1 MTKLDDRTLGR
12 VAFVLI
18 IGALL
23 MLAPGQVAADSGSIE
38 IVNSAVVSEFP
49 EGFRVR
55 VQAKSDHEI
64 TSLAVRLRVGQRT
77 RGAYDYLEMLAEGQL
92 ADGEL
97 FWRTNTSPTYIPPGT
112 AINYNFEVED
122 ASGALLETDQ
132 EEFIYHDPRF
142 EWFEVAEGPI
152 TVAYHGP
159 VKSRADSI
167 LQTILTT
174 LKVMGPLLGAGIDD
188 PIRITMYNN
197 NREMLEALPPGS
209 TTIRRE
215 LITEG
220 QAFLQEGTLLVLGGG
235 RGALGTASHEGTH
248 ILVFRSGRSI
258 FRRIPPWL
266 HEGLAEYGNVD
277 QTISYDV
284 ALEFAIE
291 TDRIMPAV
299 LMSALPGDPEDVII
313 FYGQSRSIVRMMVA
327 RWGADKMQELMNT
340 LQSGINMDDALT
352 QVYGVDR
359 IGLSNIWRQGVGA
372 PLLVRI
378 ETERVLPTAIPQR
391 VIPLFSLT
399 PQAGVEAIQNTA
411 DTSTPPTATA
421 TPEPSPTPAPTPTPE
436 QVAAAAPTPQPSP
449 SPAPAPEQK
458 QPEQTGASGTCNASL
473 GGVSGPLDVGFAALM
488 LGLVGLG
495 VRRRRKSLI

>member
-1 MTKLDDRTLGR
+1 MTSIDDRTLAKLAFAII
-12 VAFVLI
+12 VA
-18 IGALL
+18 ALL
-23 MLAPGQVAADSGSIE
+23 MLAPGQVAAQSGTIK
-38 IVNSAVVSEFP
+38 IVNAAVVSEFP

-55 VQAKSDHEI
+55 VQAQSDHEI
-64 TSLAVRLRVGQRT
+64 TSLAVRLRIGQRT
-77 RGAYDYLEMLAEGQL
+77 RVAYDYLDMLTEGKL

-112 AINYNFEVED
+112 IINYNFEVED

-142 EWFEVAEGPI
+142 EWFEVSGGPI

-167 LQTILTT
+167 LETILTT
-174 LKVMGPLLGAGIDD
+174 LDVMGPLLGAGIDA
-188 PIRITMYNN
+188 PIRVTMYNN
-197 NREMLEALPPGS
+197 TREMLEALPPGS

-215 LITEG
+215 LTTEG
-220 QAFLQEGTLLVLGGG
+220 QAFLEEGTLLVLGGG

-284 ALEFAIE
+284 ALDFAVE
-291 TDRIMPAV
+291 TGRLLPAV
-299 LMSALPGDPEDVII
+299 LMSVLPGDPEDVII

-327 RWGADKMQELMNT
+327 RWGADKMQDLMDV
-340 LQSGINMDDALT
+340 LQSGVNMDDALT

-359 IGLSNIWRQGVGA
+359 IGLANIWRQSVDA
-372 PLLVRI
+372 PLLVRV
-378 ETERVLPTAIPQR
+378 ESERVLPTPIPQR

-399 PQAGVEAIQNTA
+399 PQAGVEAIQSTA

-421 TPEPSPTPAPTPTPE
+421 TPEPSPTPTPAPTPTPE
-436 QVAAAAPTPQPSP
+436 QVVAVAPAPQPSP
-449 SPAPAPEQK
+449 TPAPAQEPEQPA
-458 QPEQTGASGTCNASL
+458 QTTGASGTCNASL
-473 GGVSGPLDVGFAALM
+473 SDVSSPLDVGFAGLL

-495 VRRRRKSLI
+495 VRRRRN